1 MDESARRSDRIG
13 ARRVLTKK
21 AEKELNSRSA
31 YTAIARVKPGDPS
44 AFQLEVGRDF

>member
-1 MDESARRSDRIG
+1 MPLGSDRCTSSLDEG
-13 ARRVLTKK
+13 K